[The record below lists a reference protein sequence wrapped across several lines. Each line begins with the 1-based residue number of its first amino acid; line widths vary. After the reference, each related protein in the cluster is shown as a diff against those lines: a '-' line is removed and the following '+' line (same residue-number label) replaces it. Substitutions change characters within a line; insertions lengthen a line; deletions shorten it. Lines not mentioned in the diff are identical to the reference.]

1 MAHAEI
7 NTAVPGTDPDHIH
20 DKHHGHV
27 VSLQLLAGVFAILM
41 VLTVLTVAATW
52 VDFGYNINLVIALA
66 IAVVKGALVGLYFMH
81 LRWDNPFNSLA
92 FGLSLL
98 FVAMFIFV
106 GILDTGQYRTNLE
119 PPQGWTP
126 DPTAAAMQAK

>member
-1 MAHAEI
+1 MAHT
-7 NTAVPGTDPDHIH
+7 NTAVPGSDPDHIH

-27 VSLQLLAGVFAILM
+27 VPLRLLVIVFAILM
-41 VLTVLTVAATW
+41 ALTVLTVAVTK
-52 VDFGYNINLVIALA
+52 VNLGYNGNLAVALV

-92 FGLSLL
+92 FALSLL
-98 FVAMFIFV
+98 FVAMLIFV
-106 GILDTGQYRTNLE
+106 GILDTGKYRTNID

-126 DPTAAAMQAK
+126 DPTAAAMQAQ